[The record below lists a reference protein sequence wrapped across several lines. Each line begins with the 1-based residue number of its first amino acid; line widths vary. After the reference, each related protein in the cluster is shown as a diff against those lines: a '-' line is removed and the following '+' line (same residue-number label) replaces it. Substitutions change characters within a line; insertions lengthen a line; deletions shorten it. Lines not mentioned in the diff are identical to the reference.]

1 MPRKKS
7 IGWKTIKKKLLCDPE
22 TAQAYREL
30 APEHEL
36 VRQVITA
43 RQAQGISQAELAAR
57 IGTRQSN
64 ISRLERGDSNPSMA
78 FLKRVAQ
85 GLGKELNISFR

>member
-7 IGWKTIKKKLLCDPE
+7 TSWTAIKKELLSDPE

-30 APEHEL
+30 APEYEL
-36 VRQVITA
+36 VRQVIRA
-43 RQAQGISQAELAAR
+43 RQAQGLSQAELAAL

-64 ISRLERGDSNPSMA
+64 ISRLERGDSNPSLA
-78 FLKRVAQ
+78 FLKRVAR
-85 GLGKELNISFR
+85 GLGKELSISFQ

>member
-1 MPRKKS
+1 MRRKES
-7 IGWKTIKKKLLCDPE
+7 TNWKTIKQKLLRDPE

-36 VRQVITA
+36 VRLVIAA
-43 RQAQGISQAELAAR
+43 RKAQGLSQAELAAR

-64 ISRLERGDSNPSMA
+64 ISRLERGDSNPSLA

-85 GLGKELNISFR
+85 GLGKELSISFQ